1 MPPCSEAHLRL
12 QVNFDK
18 LSTLRPVFDA
28 KNGTVTAANASPIS
42 DGAAA
47 LVLVSGRK
55 AKELGLQVVARIRS
69 FADAAQ
75 RPEHF
80 TTAPSLAIPKALARA
95 NIAIQDVDFF
105 EINEAFAA
113 VALANTKLLNLDPAK
128 VNVLGGSYE
137 IIAGHI
143 LSYMYLCRS
152 GGARSSSG
160 MFRSSHRSDAD
171 VGVVQERWPHR
182 MCWHLQWWRRC
193 LGHGHR
199 NALDLSLQFGPISSK
214 VLSNLSKPVRP
225 SFAFFYD
232 LIWAHCLLNK
242 MGKKNLFSLDC
253 IFLLPGDQ

>member
-1 MPPCSEAHLRL
+1 MTIKGRKGDTIVSADEQISKVGSIITTQQWPVAHLLL

-55 AKELGLQVVARIRS
+55 AKELSLPVVARIRS

-95 NIAIQDVDFF
+95 KLAIQDVDFF

-128 VNVLGGSYE
+128 VNVLGGSYN
-137 IIAGHI
+137 INASHI
-143 LSYMYLCRS
+143 FSYNGCS
-152 GGARSSSG
+152 QEPW
-160 MFRSSHRSDAD
+160 RSDILWD
-171 VGVVQERWPHR
+171 VRE
-182 MCWHLQWWRRC
+182 L
-193 LGHGHR
+193 
-199 NALDLSLQFGPISSK
+199 
-214 VLSNLSKPVRP
+214 VL
-225 SFAFFYD
+225 
-232 LIWAHCLLNK
+232 
-242 MGKKNLFSLDC
+242 
-253 IFLLPGDQ
+253 